1 MGVCCF
7 RQTNIEND
15 IHEAPKINKDT
26 SKKYNK

>member
-15 IHEAPKINKDT
+15 IYAAPKINKDT
-26 SKKYNK
+26 SKKKI